1 MAVTL
6 KKRIRLSRT
15 DWLARAMNVL
25 SKEGGARLNINPLC
39 QKLGVT
45 KGSFYAHFESQAD
58 FVRQLIE
65 FWDEAFTQSVINK
78 IDELKGQPA
87 NERLLAL
94 MRLLRDKRLAKYD
107 IAIRAWAAQDL
118 AVAKGVKKVDRQ
130 RFNYLREIF
139 CDLGFSG
146 AELDVRTRLFVVYH
160 SSDQGM
166 RLPPSGL
173 DADEEIK
180 LRHSIFTNPRQ

>member
-1 MAVTL
+1 M
-6 KKRIRLSRT
+6 
-15 DWLARAMNVL
+15 DVL
-25 SKEGGARLNINPLC
+25 SKDGGARLNINPLC
-39 QKLGVT
+39 QQLGVT

-58 FVRQLIE
+58 FVRQLIG

-130 RFNYLREIF
+130 RCNYLR
-139 CDLGFSG
+139 
-146 AELDVRTRLFVVYH
+146 
-160 SSDQGM
+160 
-166 RLPPSGL
+166 
-173 DADEEIK
+173 
-180 LRHSIFTNPRQ
+180 

>member
-1 MAVTL
+1 M
-6 KKRIRLSRT
+6 
-15 DWLARAMNVL
+15 DVL

-39 QKLGVT
+39 QQLGVT

-58 FVRQLIE
+58 FVGQLIGYWE
-65 FWDEAFTQSVINK
+65 EAFTQSVINK

-87 NERLLAL
+87 SERLLAL
-94 MRLLRDKRLAKYD
+94 MRLLHEKRLAGYD
-107 IAIRAWAAQDL
+107 IAFRAWAAQDL
-118 AVAKGVKKVDRQ
+118 AVAKGVEKVDRR
-130 RFNYLREIF
+130 RFEYLRAIF
-139 CDLGFSG
+139 RDMGFSG

-160 SSDQGM
+160 SSNQGM

-180 LRHSIFTNPRQ
+180 LRHSILTRS